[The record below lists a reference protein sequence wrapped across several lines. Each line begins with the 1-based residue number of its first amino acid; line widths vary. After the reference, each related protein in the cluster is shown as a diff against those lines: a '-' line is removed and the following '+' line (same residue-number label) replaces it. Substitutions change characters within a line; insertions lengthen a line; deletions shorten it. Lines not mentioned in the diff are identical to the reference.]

1 MISEG
6 VKISHYR
13 VLHSVGS
20 GGMGEVY
27 LAEDLNLERKVALKV
42 LLPDFAND
50 NERVRR
56 FEQEAKS
63 ASALNHPNILTVF
76 EVGAFENTRYI
87 ATEFVRGKTLRD
99 RVAGGQMDL
108 AEMFSVS
115 LQVTAALC
123 AAHEAGIVHRD
134 IKPENIMIR
143 EDGLVKVLDFG
154 LAKLVSTSADSAETT
169 LHQINTHPGMLIG
182 TAAYMSPEQARGQKL
197 DPRSDIFSFGI
208 VMFELFGGKR
218 PFQGDGH
225 LDVISSILRDQP
237 PTLREVSP
245 EMPRQLE
252 RIITKSLR
260 KDRDNR
266 YQHIK
271 DLQIDLED
279 LRDEL
284 KSENKLERTSGTSQL
299 RTAVATGNGA
309 VKTTL
314 TESISRTRRFTI
326 LHVLMIAAVA
336 VFLVSAAWYVRAKM
350 YPAAPVP
357 GTYKTTEIASWNSAP
372 GELYSKASFSPDASL
387 IAFSSTKSGTKNIWV
402 TKTNSTDAIQITNDN
417 FSNIDPIW
425 SPKGDEIAYFS
436 DRGGNTND
444 TGIWRIP
451 WGGGTPRLIGSL
463 VQRGGL
469 LRRWTRSGK
478 VYYQFEKE
486 LYTMDVSTGTSQKVT
501 SLGQAG
507 IVWLD
512 VSADEKSIAY
522 AISKDDSW
530 QIMIA
535 DMSGENA
542 KQIAAGEGEIND
554 NLAWLPEKNK
564 VFYNAA
570 VDGIQQVFV
579 VDSRSLQNYR
589 LTASHTDSTAVD
601 VSPAGDSVIIESS
614 KEESNLWRVLLSD
627 SQESPL
633 VRDLNAKLWPSV
645 SPDNQKVAFQSIK
658 NLSGGNKLWD
668 GDLVLKSLASRDDRE
683 RPTLLAERAFYSAWS
698 PDGSAVA
705 FMRKSSETAVELY
718 SINPNGG
725 GERRLATGGISPIG
739 YSISPYNFVQT
750 KVFSWSPDNSAIA
763 YISDRNGASNVWAAG
778 LRDNSDTVITKN
790 ADPQLAFVCPIWSSD
805 GKRLAYSTERR
816 QNGKP
821 IRGLEVFDLA
831 TGESSKVMESADPM
845 RLIGWTADES
855 ALIIAVSE
863 INSGL
868 PPATSLRRV
877 AVAGGS
883 QSLIADLKNIY
894 FYNIFLSDDRKF
906 IAYAAR
912 TDDKDDIWVLSSIGG
927 AARKVTNNNDSSL
940 YYSRLAWLHDGS
952 SIVFGKQTRYSLLS
966 IITGMN

>member
-6 VKISHYR
+6 VKISHYK

-99 RVAGGQMDL
+99 RMAGGQMDL
-108 AEMFSVS
+108 AEMFSVT

-218 PFQGDGH
+218 PFEGEGH

-245 EMPRQLE
+245 DMPRQLE

-284 KSENKLERTSGTSQL
+284 KSENKLDHRSGTSQIK
-299 RTAVATGNGA
+299 TVATGNGA

-326 LHVLMIAAVA
+326 LHVLMIAAAA
-336 VFLVSAAWYVRAKM
+336 VVLVGAAWYVRAKM

-357 GTYKTTEIASWNSAP
+357 GSYKTTEIASWNSAP
-372 GELYSKASFSPDASL
+372 GELSNKASFSPDAKL

-402 TKTNSTDAIQITNDN
+402 TQVTSTNAIQITNDN
-417 FSNIDPIW
+417 YSNIEPIW
-425 SPKGDEIAYFS
+425 SPTGDEIAYFS
-436 DRGGNTND
+436 DRGNADT
-444 TGIWRIP
+444 TGIWRISAL
-451 WGGGTPRLIGSL
+451 GGGTPGLVGSL
-463 VQRGGL
+463 LARSAE
-469 LRRWTRSGK
+469 LRRWTPSGK
-478 VYYQFEKE
+478 VYYQMEGE
-486 LYTMDVSTGTSQKVT
+486 LYAIDVSSGASQKVT
-501 SLGQAG
+501 SLDRPD
-507 IVWLD
+507 IFWLD
-512 VSADEKSIAY
+512 VSDDEKSLAY
-522 AISKDDSW
+522 ASVKDGVW
-530 QIMIA
+530 QIMIS
-535 DMSGENA
+535 DISGQHA
-542 KQIAAGEGEIND
+542 RQIATGQGEISVD
-554 NLAWLPEKNK
+554 MVWLSEKNK
-564 VFYNAA
+564 VFYSAA
-570 VDGIQQVFV
+570 VDGVQQVFV
-579 VDSRSLQNYR
+579 VDSGSEKSYR
-589 LTASHTDSTAVD
+589 LTASDTDISVMD
-601 VSPAGDSVIIESS
+601 VSPTGDSLIIGSA
-614 KEESNLWRVLLSD
+614 KEESNLWRATLSD

-633 VRDLNAKLWPSV
+633 ARDLNAKLWPSV
-645 SPDNQKVAFQSIK
+645 SPDNQKVAFQSVK
-658 NLSGGNKLWD
+658 NLNGGTKIWD
-668 GDLVLKSLASRDDRE
+668 GDIVFKNLASRNE
-683 RPTLLAERAFYSAWS
+683 SEKPTLVAKRAVYPSWS
-698 PDGSAVA
+698 PDGSYIG
-705 FMRKSSETAVELY
+705 FMRKDPDKTELFATN
-718 SINPNGG
+718 SNGG
-725 GERRLATGGISPIG
+725 GEKRLATGGIAAIG
-739 YSISPYNFVQT
+739 YSTSPYNYIQT
-750 KVFSWSPDNSAIA
+750 KAFSWSPDSTSIA
-763 YISDRNGASNVWAAG
+763 YISTRNGASNLWLAG

-790 ADPQLAFVCPIWSSD
+790 VDPELSVVCPIWSSD

-816 QNGKP
+816 DNGKSV
-821 IRGLEVFDLA
+821 RGLEVLDVA
-831 TGESSKVMESADPM
+831 TGEVNKVMETTDPM
-845 RLIGWTADES
+845 RLIGSTSDES

-868 PPATSLRRV
+868 PPVTNLKRV
-877 AVAGGS
+877 AIAGGV
-883 QSLIADLKNIY
+883 QSSIADLKNIY
-894 FYNIFLSDDRKF
+894 FYNILLSDDRKF

-912 TDDKDDIWVLSSIGG
+912 NDSKDDIWVLPSTGG
-927 AARKVTNNNDSSL
+927 VARKVTSNNDSSL

-952 SIVFGKQTRYSLLS
+952 AIVFGKQTRYSLLS